1 MSFTDSIVTA
11 GLTTALGLFAFVL
24 GQFALK
30 LIVEP
35 IQEQAR
41 IVGEVTYALT
51 YYRNVRSET
60 SSFGP
65 EGIEEARRTYRDLA
79 ARLRMNIRVLRR
91 WYRVFARFAQP
102 PFVLPAKNVRKAAA
116 ALIILANTVWKDADA
131 EDVISSRAV
140 VLKSLNIVNIE

>member
-1 MSFTDSIVTA
+1 MNWADVFVTA
-11 GLTTALGLFAFVL
+11 GATAGLGFIAFVV
-24 GQFALK
+24 GQLVLT

-35 IQEQAR
+35 IQEQSR
-41 IVGEVTYALT
+41 IVGEVTHALT
-51 YYRNVRSET
+51 YYRNVSSET

-116 ALIILANTVWKDADA
+116 ALIILAN
-131 EDVISSRAV
+131 
-140 VLKSLNIVNIE
+140 